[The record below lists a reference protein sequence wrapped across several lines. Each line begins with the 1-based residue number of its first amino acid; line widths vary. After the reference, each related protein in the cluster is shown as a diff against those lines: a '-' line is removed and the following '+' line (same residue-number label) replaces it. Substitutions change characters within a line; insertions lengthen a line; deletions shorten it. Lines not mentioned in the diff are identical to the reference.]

1 MSTQNN
7 AKRIA
12 DVLLKIGP
20 KDTDIIQQGIIN
32 NIGGNGSVV
41 ATVNGSVSKVT
52 PVTDDDYR
60 PGGLAWMIKTK
71 DLGYVVLG
79 PAR

>member
-1 MSTQNN
+1 MKEQQN

-12 DVLLKIGP
+12 DVLIKIGP
-20 KDTDIIQQGIIN
+20 KDDLIKLGVIN
-32 NIGGNGSVV
+32 NISADGSLLSSVDGSV
-41 ATVNGSVSKVT
+41 APVT

-60 PGGLAWMIKTK
+60 PGGLTWLIKTQDK
-71 DLGYVVLG
+71 GYIALG